1 MGLKPKTIYQTISM
15 EFPSEIVDD
24 GEIRLSFA
32 LDVKNEDAIGLSG
45 GGVWK
50 GVEMIGS
57 FDGFVGFA
65 HNVTGEDKPAVD
77 ALLHDLSEAL
87 TEEYNVPP
95 VEEPT
100 PEEEEGS
107 GSGDGEGSGSGSSE
121 GSGSGDGE
129 GNQQEGE

>member
-50 GVEMIGS
+50 GAKMIGS

-95 VEEPT
+95 VVMPELEPE
-100 PEEEEGS
+100 PEEEQQPEQEEEQEQEQEQEGGENNS
-107 GSGDGEGSGSGSSE
+107 GEGE
-121 GSGSGDGE
+121 
-129 GNQQEGE
+129 